1 MSKETSQS
9 DIQKAIEQ
17 IDSQL
22 LLLLSK
28 RKKLSL
34 EAVINDKF
42 NGKLNS
48 NSNKLSIEQQKN
60 KLILQLIDQAQ
71 QHDLDQ
77 KFVSAV
83 FELIIN
89 DNQKAQEDNL
99 QQQSILQPKTNY
111 RIAYLGNKG
120 SYSHFAANRYSQQ
133 HNLIMNDVTCQTF
146 EDIINKV
153 ETGQADYGFLPI
165 ENTSSGSI
173 NEVFDLLQHTSL
185 MLVGETTIDVSH
197 CLLAKA
203 GTQICDIKTLLA
215 HPQPISQCSHYLNQ
229 FPQLKL
235 EYCASSAEAM
245 KQVQMNDQNTLA
257 AIGSAYG
264 AQYFDLK
271 VLKQNLANQ
280 KVNQTRFI
288 IVAPKAVTVDQQ
300 TPAKT
305 TLIITTSQ
313 QSGALVDALVI
324 FKAHRL
330 NMSKLESRPIIGKP
344 WQEMFY
350 LDIEVNLT
358 NVAMV
363 KALAELSK
371 VTRFIKIL
379 GCYPIEQQL

>member
-203 GTQICDIKTLLA
+203 GTQIYDIKTLLA

-280 KVNQTRFI
+280 KMNQTRFI